1 MQTIGARIKKILKE
15 NRQTQKELSR
25 ATGIPESTF
34 SDIIKGKKD
43 PGLSKI
49 SLIADFLK
57 VDLHWLITGQTFRES
72 AYWASKVA
80 EAVARGEYGVGKE
93 SFSDDEVEM
102 GEQQKKYMNDII
114 AILKTLDEEERRL
127 ILEMAERLQQ
137 KRT

>member
-15 NRQTQKELSR
+15 NRQTQKELSH

-49 SLIADFLK
+49 DLIADFLK

-72 AYWASKVA
+72 AHWAGKVA
-80 EAVARGEYGVGKE
+80 EAVARGEYGAGKKA
-93 SFSDDEVEM
+93 FGDDEVEM
-102 GEQQKKYMNDII
+102 GEQQEKYMNDII
-114 AILKTLDEEERRL
+114 AILITLDDKERRL
-127 ILEMAERLQQ
+127 ILEMAESLQE